1 MAREPASASAR
12 SRLVASIRA
21 RTRSSF
27 HCDGCSKDFRGHRA
41 WNAHHAAKH
50 AGRWASASARKA
62 ARSMGKD
69 ADNARRHA
77 LGWLEAAGLREWRK
91 VPFTGRD
98 GKERTRQV
106 PVRTDRAK
114 SRPEIGGRV
123 RARDLRVAQKH
134 DDGHER
140 AKRHDG
146 HATRHESLA
155 DGHAALTAAHVSEG
169 HRLRGRVHQTQSG
182 FHRGLAGIRGQR
194 AEHHRD
200 RADARAAR

>member
-1 MAREPASASAR
+1 MAEQASTR
-12 SRLVASIRA
+12 RRLAASIRA

-27 HCDGCSKDFRGHRA
+27 HCSGCSRDFRGHRA

-91 VPFTGRD
+91 VPFKGRD

-106 PVRTDRAK
+106 PVLTDRARA
-114 SRPEIGGRV
+114 RPELRGRL
-123 RARDLRVAQKH
+123 RGRDLRVAKNH
-134 DDGHER
+134 DAGHER
-140 AKRHDG
+140 AKRNDG
-146 HATRHESLA
+146 HATRHGSLA
-155 DGHAALTAAHVSEG
+155 DGHAAIADGHADEG
-169 HRLRGRVHQTQSG
+169 HRLRGRVHQTQADL
-182 FHRGLAGIRGQR
+182 HRGLALIRGQR

-200 RADARAAR
+200 RADTRAARTR

>member
-1 MAREPASASAR
+1 MAEQSRAR
-12 SRLVASIRA
+12 RLAHNVRA

-41 WNAHHAAKH
+41 FNAHHAAKH

-106 PVRTDRAK
+106 PVLTDRAK

-123 RARDLRVAQKH
+123 RARDLRAAKNH
-134 DDGHER
+134 DAGHER

-146 HATRHESLA
+146 HATLHEGLA
-155 DGHAALTAAHVSEG
+155 DGPTALNP
-169 HRLRGRVHQTQSG
+169 
-182 FHRGLAGIRGQR
+182 
-194 AEHHRD
+194 
-200 RADARAAR
+200 

>member
-1 MAREPASASAR
+1 MAEPSRAR
-12 SRLVASIRA
+12 RLAHNVRA

-27 HCDGCSKDFRGHRA
+27 HCTGCNRDFRGHRA

-114 SRPEIGGRV
+114 ARPELRGRV

-194 AEHHRD
+194 AEHHHD
-200 RADARAAR
+200 RADSRAARTR